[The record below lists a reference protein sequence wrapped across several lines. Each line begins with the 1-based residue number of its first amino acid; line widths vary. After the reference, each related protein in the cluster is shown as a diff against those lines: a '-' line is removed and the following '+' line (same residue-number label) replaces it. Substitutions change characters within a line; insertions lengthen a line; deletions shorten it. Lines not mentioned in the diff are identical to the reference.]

1 MYAEK
6 PLGGASRLEP
16 LHLALSPPHRLMRVF
31 GAIIHPQPLLMRA
44 GQSQTPERRG
54 VRGQLIGDQQFG
66 YKPLLSEKLAHQP
79 QCRPAVAALWTS
91 MSRTSPSWSTAR
103 HRYIRLPG
111 IVPVWGGFGWSWH
124 PVPGHWSR
132 WRGAWAPPHCAPNHL
147 GGWRGACGGTGLP
160 HLGLGRLRGG
170 WQGPLEAGATTA
182 AVGAIRS
189 YSLRRSESW
198 ISFVPRSARDFC
210 RHFFASSNR
219 LAKMLFEPGRSG
231 LREQLTGSRGGSV
244 IIVGGSSSDRPQ
256 SANLLPSPASIAVD
270 LAPDQ

>member
-1 MYAEK
+1 MDQHVEDLAFVVDGTPQVH
-6 PLGGASRLEP
+6 PLAGHSPGMGRLWLELASRPRSLEP
-16 LHLALSPPHRLMRVF
+16 V
-31 GAIIHPQPLLMRA
+31 
-44 GQSQTPERRG
+44 ERRVGSATLRAKPFRRVAWCLRRNRATPPG
-54 VRGQLIGDQQFG
+54 VG
-66 YKPLLSEKLAHQP
+66 
-79 QCRPAVAALWTS
+79 AV
-91 MSRTSPSWSTAR
+91 
-103 HRYIRLPG
+103 G
-111 IVPVWGGFGWSWH
+111 KV
-124 PVPGHWSR
+124 
-132 WRGAWAPPHCAPNHL
+132 
-147 GGWRGACGGTGLP
+147 
-160 HLGLGRLRGG
+160 
-170 WQGPLEAGATTA
+170 PLEAGATTA

-256 SANLLPSPASIAVD
+256 SENLLPSPASIAVD